1 MLKIPLP
8 SVELGRPSQEEP
20 APREVG
26 TARFYSSRFLLQVQH
41 LFSHPALPI

>member
-8 SVELGRPSQEEP
+8 SLEMGSTSQEEP

-26 TARFYSSRFLLQVQH
+26 TGRFYASRFLLQVQH
-41 LFSHPALPI
+41 LLSHPALPI